1 MPLETKTQEAFM
13 FSTYTEFVQTMATIL
28 FLMGLISLGTG
39 IFILTRLAIGN
50 NVRVIAEQ
58 TAKLAQKGIAED
70 VAGLVGNASAL
81 LNALNQMVRSSSGIG
96 IIMVGISFAL
106 IAASYGLVLQIK

>member
-1 MPLETKTQEAFM
+1 M
-13 FSTYTEFVQTMATIL
+13 FSTYTEFIQTMMTIL
-28 FLMGLISLGTG
+28 FLLGLISFGTG
-39 IFILTRLAIGN
+39 IFILARQAIGN

-96 IIMVGISFAL
+96 IIMIGISFVMF
-106 IAASYGLVLQIK
+106 AATYGLLLQLK

>member
-1 MPLETKTQEAFM
+1 MLTSYA
-13 FSTYTEFVQTMATIL
+13 EFTQTMAIVL

-39 IFILTRLAIGN
+39 IFILTRQAIGN

-70 VAGLVGNASAL
+70 VAGLVGNASSL

-96 IIMVGISFAL
+96 MILVGISFIL
-106 IAASYGLVLQIK
+106 IGASYALVLQLK